1 MNAAAQELAR
11 HGAAIRSA
19 RQREKVHAGARQ
31 LCLEMGRP
39 IPPALLPELLLVE
52 RVGR

>member
-1 MNAAAQELAR
+1 MNAAAQQLALI
-11 HGAAIRSA
+11 GVA
-19 RQREKVHAGARQ
+19 RRRERVLAGARQ